1 MASTSEWKVKKDQ
14 FPCMTQDDNKT
25 FLFLAETHRCRR
37 RMSSVESL
45 CDFQRGCLATWD
57 DGLCTC
63 SIIHASVEHL
73 LRARHCSV
81 WGRQWWQQET
91 DVPVLME
98 VTFWWGRHIGKVCH
112 TLGGEK
118 SSEGTKQRWGS
129 GSGRVRMENWSLD
142 EVVPGGESGIR
153 RKHWRE

>member
-14 FPCMTQDDNKT
+14 FPCMTQDDNKI
-25 FLFLAETHRCRR
+25 FLFLAEKHRCRR

-81 WGRQWWQQET
+81 RGTTMVATR
-91 DVPVLME
+91 DRRPCPH
-98 VTFWWGRHIGKVCH
+98 GGHILVYH